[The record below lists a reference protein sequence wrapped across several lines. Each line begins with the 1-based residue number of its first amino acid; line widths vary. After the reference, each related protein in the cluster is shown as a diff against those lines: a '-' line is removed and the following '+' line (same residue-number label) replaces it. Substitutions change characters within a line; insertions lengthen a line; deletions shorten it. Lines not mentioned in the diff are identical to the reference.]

1 MGQNANTI
9 MDLLKDKYGNYVIQR
24 VLDVAT
30 EPQRLQMIEK
40 IKKLALGM
48 KKHKSHAR
56 HVFNF
61 LEKTYG
67 ITLQFGDE
75 ESKTKAKKG
84 ERKSMGTKKT
94 TQLIEE
100 NPEKK
105 KAKK

>member
-1 MGQNANTI
+1 

-30 EPQRLQMIEK
+30 ESQRQAMIEK
-40 IKKLALGM
+40 IQKLALGM

-67 ITLQFGDE
+67 LTL
-75 ESKTKAKKG
+75 
-84 ERKSMGTKKT
+84 
-94 TQLIEE
+94 
-100 NPEKK
+100 
-105 KAKK
+105 